1 MTKVN
6 LRYFASVRE
15 ALDATRE
22 EADIRGGTVSDVL
35 QWLVASH
42 GDKLIPMVFDP
53 KKKLRGE
60 YRVLH
65 NGSVCLPASMAKER
79 VADGDEIVIMP
90 PVAGG

>member
-15 ALDATRE
+15 ALGATKE
-22 EADIRGGTVSDVL
+22 EADVKGRTVSDVL
-35 QWLVASH
+35 KWLVVAH
-42 GDKLIPMVFDP
+42 GDKLIPVVFDA
-53 KKKLRGE
+53 KKQLRGE

-65 NGSVCLPASMAKER
+65 NGSVCPPAAMAREKL
-79 VADGDEIVIMP
+79 ADGDEIVIMP